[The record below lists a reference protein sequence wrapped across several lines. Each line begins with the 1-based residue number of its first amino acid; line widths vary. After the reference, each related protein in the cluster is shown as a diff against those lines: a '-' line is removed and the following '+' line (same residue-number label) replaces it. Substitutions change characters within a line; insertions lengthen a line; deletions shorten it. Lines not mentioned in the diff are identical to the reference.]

1 MIFLLF
7 QGGASFEKDKR
18 GFFLILEDLS
28 ENFGIFENKKGLTID
43 RLFVAI
49 EEIAYVHAL
58 SYAYGRAN
66 GIKYEEESNVKF
78 IKFMEDENLVNSLDN
93 CFKLFVSDLQS
104 RNADESVIKAAQK
117 FAKNYETILP
127 IVLSK
132 EDGRF
137 FTHGDYWSNN
147 VMYDKNNGNIKKGEK
162 GGKSFKMISN
172 YFQP

>member
-1 MIFLLF
+1 M
-7 QGGASFEKDKR
+7 
-18 GFFLILEDLS
+18 
-28 ENFGIFENKKGLTID
+28 
-43 RLFVAI
+43 
-49 EEIAYVHAL
+49 HAL

-147 VMYDKNNGNIKKGEK
+147 VMYDKNNGKNKKKEK
-162 GGKSFKMISN
+162 NPLK
-172 YFQP
+172 

>member
-1 MIFLLF
+1 M
-7 QGGASFEKDKR
+7 
-18 GFFLILEDLS
+18 
-28 ENFGIFENKKGLTID
+28 
-43 RLFVAI
+43 
-49 EEIAYVHAL
+49 HAL

-66 GIKYEEESNVKF
+66 GIRYDEEESNVKF

-93 CFKLFVSDLQS
+93 CFKLFISDLQS
-104 RNADESVIKAAQK
+104 RNADESVVKAAQK

-147 VMYDKNNGNIKKGEK
+147 VMYDKNNGIRKTCFVSFSKEK
-162 GGKSFKMISN
+162 FCMKS
-172 YFQP
+172 